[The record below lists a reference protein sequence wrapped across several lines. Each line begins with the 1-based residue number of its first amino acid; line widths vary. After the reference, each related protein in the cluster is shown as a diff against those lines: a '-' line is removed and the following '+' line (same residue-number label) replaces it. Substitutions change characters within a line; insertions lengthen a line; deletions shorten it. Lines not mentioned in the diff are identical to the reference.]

1 MIAFTTDDLATIFR
15 QEVDDVLSA
24 APPSPVDA
32 DRLWKN
38 AEVFSYMTEAADAVA
53 TDVEGIYKVL
63 QFPITPAAIVAPPV
77 PIQIT
82 LPRNVLHIREA
93 KLLSLGTYVA
103 MTRANDHVIAAYDT
117 YGPPVRNSALLTYGV
132 PTELVRDYYNRAF
145 YLLPIPN
152 ITDTL
157 ELQCTVTIGVPLA
170 AGMPLPFL
178 SIPDQRLML
187 LYMKK
192 LAYAKHDADTLDLE
206 RSTGFDR
213 AYRAAAIERASRL
226 NSYRRPPGTVRM
238 EW

>member
-24 APPSPVDA
+24 TSPSPVDA

-53 TDVEGIYKVL
+53 KAVEGIYKVL
-63 QFPITPAAIVAPPV
+63 QFPITPAAVVVPAVPV
-77 PIQIT
+77 QIS

-93 KLLSLGTYVA
+93 KLLALGTYVN
-103 MTRANDHVIAAYDT
+103 MTRADDHVIAAYDT

-157 ELQCTVTIGVPLA
+157 ELQCTVTIGTPLA

-178 SIPDQRLML
+178 DTSEQRLML
-187 LYMKK
+187 HYMKK
-192 LAYAKHDADTLDLE
+192 LAYSKHDADTLDLS
-206 RSTGFDR
+206 RATGFGAMFEVEAR
-213 AYRAAAIERASRL
+213 ERASRL
-226 NSYRRPPGTVRM
+226 SSYRRPPGTVRM